1 MAGDEIE
8 QLARELHALLEE
20 AQGKLW
26 LLRGRLEGCQSRMTE
41 NDADAM
47 QQWLV
52 AIWNQA
58 HTCRAEAFEA
68 RRLIEARGTRFRPL
82 LR

>member
-1 MAGDEIE
+1 MAEDEIE
-8 QLARELHALLEE
+8 QLARELHSLLEE
-20 AQGKLW
+20 AQKKLW
-26 LLRGRLEGCQSRMTE
+26 LLRGQLDGCHYRLTE
-41 NDADAM
+41 NDAEAV

-52 AIWNQA
+52 NIWNQA
-58 HTCRAEAFEA
+58 HACRAEAFEA